1 MKQKHRQDKKQELE
15 FIELDDCEEAYE
27 DAEEDDYEAEDE
39 YESLAGRGMSIVP
52 KIFIVIITIVIIFSV
67 VLITRLSGK
76 NHEDAAEASLPAMEE
91 ISDEDTQEE
100 RIQELEEQENPT
112 DQGLIGDGEESQLD
126 MEEAENAGQEAE
138 AASQEA
144 ADPQTETMSIQ
155 QGTAVDVTELLSS
168 GAVVE
173 TEKITLGIDVA
184 RYQGTIDWA
193 QVAASGIEFAM
204 VRVGYRTDST
214 REICADTNAKYNMQE
229 AQKNGIKVGA
239 YFFSTAASTAEAVEE
254 ADWVADYI
262 SQYQITYPVAYDCEG
277 FDRPESAQYALS
289 KTQRTDIAIAFL
301 EQIYTRGYTPMF
313 YASMGE
319 LTGEAKWETS
329 RIENTYKIWVSQYP
343 TAPYPQTAKSSY
355 TGSHAMWQ
363 YTNQGTVAGIG
374 RPVDVNIAYFGYE
387 GEAEALS
394 GETPEEVQADAEALM
409 HFTEVNEEVT
419 AKDSTNLRNIP
430 SQGSDSAV
438 VYTLPNGETILRTGI
453 SDSGWSRLTYNG
465 QTVYAVSSYLTTD
478 LSFQTPQPQT
488 QEGADSGD
496 GVKTRFEER
505 NEQVTAKVEVNLRTL
520 PSVTNPDAAVAAVL
534 HNGEYVTRTGIN
546 EAYGWSRVDYNGQT
560 LYCIS
565 SYLIQ

>member
-488 QEGADSGD
+488 QEGTDSGD
-496 GVKTRFEER
+496 GLKTRFEER

>member
-1 MKQKHRQDKKQELE
+1 
-15 FIELDDCEEAYE
+15 
-27 DAEEDDYEAEDE
+27 
-39 YESLAGRGMSIVP
+39 MSIVP

-496 GVKTRFEER
+496 GLKTRFEER

>member
-204 VRVGYRTDST
+204 VRVGYRTYST

-496 GVKTRFEER
+496 GLKTRFEER